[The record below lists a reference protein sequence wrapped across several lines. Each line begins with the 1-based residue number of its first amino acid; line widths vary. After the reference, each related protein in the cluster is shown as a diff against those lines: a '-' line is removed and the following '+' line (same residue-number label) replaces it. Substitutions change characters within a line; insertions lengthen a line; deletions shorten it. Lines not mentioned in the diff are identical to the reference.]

1 MKEGERTDVTT
12 GQCLTY
18 RSDNVVLNH
27 LADSAQVLLCKRV
40 LVHQRVHRG
49 EDVGGRC
56 WRECPEKRR
65 LHIVPVLASVYF
77 Q

>member
-18 RSDNVVLNH
+18 RSDNIVLDH

-40 LVHQRVHRG
+40 LEHQRVHRG

-56 WRECPEKRR
+56 W
-65 LHIVPVLASVYF
+65 
-77 Q
+77 